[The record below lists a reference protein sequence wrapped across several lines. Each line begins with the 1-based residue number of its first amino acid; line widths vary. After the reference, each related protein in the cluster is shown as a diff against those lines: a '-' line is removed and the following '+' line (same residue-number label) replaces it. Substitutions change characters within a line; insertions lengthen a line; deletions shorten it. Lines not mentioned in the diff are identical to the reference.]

1 MIGRMANFA
10 GVVTTGIYCRP
21 ACGAQPRSTNVYG
34 FTLAASAE
42 AAGLRAC
49 LQCRPYRTQP
59 PLNWDGP
66 DVVCRGVRLILNGG
80 LDNAAEED
88 LAARLAISARHL
100 RRLFVEHLGVTP
112 DELAR
117 STRAHFARRL
127 IDDTDFTMAEIAFM
141 AGFGSIRQ
149 FNRACSEIFR
159 ASPRELRAKRR
170 VKDRLVADGG
180 LILRL
185 PFQGPLD
192 WDRMLGYLA
201 ARAIPGVENVS
212 NRTYRRTVMID
223 GDPGMFE
230 LLPGGPDHLLLRA
243 HIPHWEGLIHIAH
256 RARQIFNLDAEVR
269 VAVEHLRSDPLM
281 KRLGGALPGVRP
293 PGTWDAFETGV
304 QAIAGQRLEP
314 QVAAS
319 LTARLSDAYGTPM
332 GGLEIFGLTRTFP
345 SAATLESSDLDRLGI
360 PKGKADTIRSFAGA
374 VVGGTVRLD
383 GSQPYDA
390 LTQVLRELPGMGPQ
404 TAEYLAFRLGERD
417 ALPMSSTALRNTLSR
432 VTRRQLTQDK
442 LSQLADSWRPWR
454 AHAAALLQF
463 ATTRKGASSA
473 A

>member
-1 MIGRMANFA
+1 
-10 GVVTTGIYCRP
+10 
-21 ACGAQPRSTNVYG
+21 
-34 FTLAASAE
+34 
-42 AAGLRAC
+42 
-49 LQCRPYRTQP
+49 
-59 PLNWDGP
+59 
-66 DVVCRGVRLILNGG
+66 
-80 LDNAAEED
+80 
-88 LAARLAISARHL
+88 
-100 RRLFVEHLGVTP
+100 
-112 DELAR
+112 
-117 STRAHFARRL
+117 
-127 IDDTDFTMAEIAFM
+127 
-141 AGFGSIRQ
+141 
-149 FNRACSEIFR
+149 
-159 ASPRELRAKRR
+159 
-170 VKDRLVADGG
+170 
-180 LILRL
+180 
-185 PFQGPLD
+185 
-192 WDRMLGYLA
+192 
-201 ARAIPGVENVS
+201 
-212 NRTYRRTVMID
+212 
-223 GDPGMFE
+223 
-230 LLPGGPDHLLLRA
+230 
-243 HIPHWEGLIHIAH
+243 
-256 RARQIFNLDAEVR
+256 
-269 VAVEHLRSDPLM
+269 
-281 KRLGGALPGVRP
+281 
-293 PGTWDAFETGV
+293 V

>member
-1 MIGRMANFA
+1 MANFA

-21 ACGAQPRSTNVYG
+21 ACGARPSSTNVYA

-66 DVVCRGVRLILNGG
+66 DLVCRAVRLILHGG
-80 LDNAAEED
+80 LDNAAEDD

-112 DELAR
+112 DQLAR
-117 STRAHFARRL
+117 STRTHFARRL

-141 AGFGSIRQ
+141 SGFGSIRQ

-180 LILRL
+180 LVLRL

-201 ARAIPGVENVS
+201 ARAVPGIESVS
-212 NRTYRRTVMID
+212 NRTYCRTVMID
-223 GDPGMFE
+223 GDPGMLE
-230 LLPGGPDHLLLRA
+230 WLPGGPDHLLLHA
-243 HIPHWEGLIHIAH
+243 HIPHWEGLIHIAQ
-256 RARQIFNLDAEVR
+256 RARQVFNLDAEVR
-269 VAVEHLRSDPLM
+269 AAGEHLQSDSVM
-281 KRLGGALPGVRP
+281 KRLSAALPGVRP

-304 QAIAGQRLEP
+304 QAILGRRLDSH
-314 QVAAS
+314 VAS
-319 LTARLSDAYGTPM
+319 TLTSRLAVAHGRPIH
-332 GGLEIFGLTRTFP
+332 GLQLFGLTHTFP
-345 SAATLESSDLDRLGI
+345 EPATLESADMDRQGV
-360 PKGKADTIRSFAGA
+360 PSNKASTIRAFARAVRGGA
-374 VVGGTVRLD
+374 VRLD
-383 GSQPYDA
+383 GSQPYDTLIRA
-390 LTQVLRELPGMGPQ
+390 LREVPALGPL
-404 TAEYLAFRLGERD
+404 TAQYIAFRLGERD
-417 ALPMSSTALRNTLSR
+417 AMPLSSTALRNALTR
-432 VTRRQLTQDK
+432 TARHHVTQGET
-442 LSQLADSWRPWR
+442 SQLASGWRPWR
-454 AHAAALLQF
+454 AHAAALLHF
-463 ATTRKGASSA
+463 DGAGKEARIVA